1 MNDELRNLTSD
12 FIEVKREAI
21 RRTNEAVDLINNK
34 LGLRLKYPTVRF
46 ALKGGTAGKAWWGE
60 NLIEY
65 NPTLLGQNVE
75 DFLRQTVRHEVAHLG
90 ARAKW
95 GGSIKPHGREWASCC
110 WFLGIPATRCHNYD
124 TKLVPTRS
132 TSSLRSS
139 PIRHTEN
146 GIVVHTGMGKLTRFE
161 D

>member
-1 MNDELRNLTSD
+1 MDIELNSPTQD
-12 FIEVKREAI
+12 FIKVKLEAI
-21 RRTNEAVDLINNK
+21 RRTNEAVDLINEK
-34 LGLRLKYPTVRF
+34 LGIKLKYPQVRF
-46 ALKGGTAGKAWWGE
+46 ALKGGTAGKAWWQE

-90 ARAKW
+90 ARMKF
-95 GGSIKPHGREWASCC
+95 GGGIKPHGREWASCC

-124 TKLVPTRS
+124 ISSVPSRS
-132 TSSLRSS
+132 TSIGRGS
-139 PIRHTEN
+139 PVRRTESGIIIHGN
-146 GIVVHTGMGKLTRFE
+146 GAKITRFE